1 MNIDISVLL
10 ENWHYNS
17 PGELVV
23 RKIIG
28 NDGLPKIQMRVD
40 LGLLQMAWTARPDGK
55 TPHGKPSLLD
65 YYLDSID
72 EQTVEHGSDA
82 HVRFSHDECE
92 ILQMES
98 LQYYY
103 RRISFFQLEA
113 YDEALGDAEHN
124 LQIMDLVRKYAEDEN
139 DRMAFEQYRPFVL
152 MHRTRAQGL
161 IRAECQDIPGALC
174 KIEEGIE
181 DIEAFYQRYDQTDL
195 IEKSQ
200 ELKVLRDMA
209 EQIKEKQPKSPEE
222 NLLEELQEA
231 IETEDFERAA
241 EIRDELKSLLH
252 CLRQPCLIGGL
263 GDWDFS

>member
-1 MNIDISVLL
+1 MNIDISALL
-10 ENWHYNS
+10 EDWHYNS

-161 IRAECQDIPGALC
+161 IRAQCQDIPGALR

-181 DIEAFYQRYDQTDL
+181 DIEAFFQRYDQTDL

-222 NLLEELQEA
+222 SLQEELQEA

-252 CLRQPCLIGGL
+252 
-263 GDWDFS
+263 